1 MVDLCH
7 PHGLNQ
13 IETRVM
19 DGEKLDL
26 PDASFDVVLCRL
38 GLMYMPHPLTA
49 LREWPPLS
57 ADARNFRLPS
67 RATRGWLTCPLKN
80 AIPCGTK

>member
-1 MVDLCH
+1 MR
-7 PHGLNQ
+7 PWWW
-13 IETRVM
+13 ISATRI
-19 DGEKLDL
+19 

-49 LREWPPLS
+49 LREWRRPLRS

-67 RATRGWLTCPLKN
+67 RATRTV
-80 AIPCGTK
+80 